1 MTEPSS
7 NSSGGSAP
15 GPPIELA
22 DDATLVDL
30 ARTHKE
36 AAETAF
42 RALYERYKDEVYA
55 FLARLLRDDALA
67 EDVLQEAFFR
77 LWKSLD
83 SFENARS
90 FRGWL
95 YQIARNAALDAIRV
109 RLKEERLAAEK
120 AKRGPG
126 EAPPSAEGA
135 EREDED
141 ARTRAALS
149 ALPDE
154 TRALLIQRH
163 GLGMKLG
170 ALAESFSCNERTIR
184 TRLTAAAA
192 LLEKALRP
200 EGGTT

>member
-1 MTEPSS
+1 VGTVTEPSI
-7 NSSGGSAP
+7 AQ
-15 GPPIELA
+15 A

-77 LWKSLD
+77 VWKNLD
-83 SFENARS
+83 RFERGKS

-95 YQIARNAALDAIRV
+95 YQIARNSALDAIRV

-120 AKRGPG
+120 AKRDPG
-126 EAPPSAEGA
+126 EAPPSALDA
-135 EREDED
+135 EQKDED

-163 GLGMKLG
+163 GLGMKLE

-192 LLEKALRP
+192 LLARALTP